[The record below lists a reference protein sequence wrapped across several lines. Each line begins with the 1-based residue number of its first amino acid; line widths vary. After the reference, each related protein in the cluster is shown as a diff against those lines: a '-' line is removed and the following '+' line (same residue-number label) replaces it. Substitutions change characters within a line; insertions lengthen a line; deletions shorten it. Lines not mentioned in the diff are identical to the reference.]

1 MPLLNL
7 EVLSGVTYPGSNA
20 TVLMVMRWVH
30 FLAGITWIGL
40 LYFFN
45 LVNVDFVKG
54 LDASTRA
61 LVLPRLMRRSMWWF
75 RWSSVVTVLMGIG
88 YWMKIVTADAHNA
101 QASPGQAI
109 WSFFLIWTA
118 AFAVQNALVMPVKG
132 PLNNGWVLAVLMI
145 ILVGAASYFYF
156 RLNDHGWESNRML
169 SIGIGGGIGWLLMF
183 NVWGIVWR
191 VNKKL
196 ILWTEQNLANGT
208 PIPQKAEKLAR
219 QGFLVSRISFWL
231 TFPLLFF
238 MGAASHY
245 PFLGK

>member
-1 MPLLNL
+1 
-7 EVLSGVTYPGSNA
+7 
-20 TVLMVMRWVH
+20 
-30 FLAGITWIGL
+30 
-40 LYFFN
+40 
-45 LVNVDFVKG
+45 
-54 LDASTRA
+54 
-61 LVLPRLMRRSMWWF
+61 
-75 RWSSVVTVLMGIG
+75 
-88 YWMKIVTADAHNA
+88 
-101 QASPGQAI
+101 
-109 WSFFLIWTA
+109 
-118 AFAVQNALVMPVKG
+118 
-132 PLNNGWVLAVLMI
+132 
-145 ILVGAASYFYF
+145 
-156 RLNDHGWESNRML
+156 ML